1 MRVYAYKT
9 VESVEVYGCDIDEK
23 LVDQINNELKQV
35 WVKEENIIDCPVFT
49 IEDIEDVWRAHCEF
63 TAMSSAF
70 TDVEV
75 TLHESWYGNRTYK
88 ISMYHYLLEYLLD
101 VIDDN
106 WIDNRW
112 IETTNIEYD
121 YEE

>member
-1 MRVYAYKT
+1 MRIYAYKT

-49 IEDIEDVWRAHCEF
+49 IEDIEDVWRTHCEF

-75 TLHESWYGNRTYK
+75 TLHKRWNLETYET
-88 ISMYHYLLEYLLD
+88 SMYKYLLD
-101 VIDDN
+101 FLLDVLDDS
-106 WIDNRW
+106 WIDTKW
-112 IETTNIEYD
+112 SETLDTTD
-121 YEE
+121 VYEG